1 MLAAL
6 LTTLLFATSAICG
19 YRTAK
24 QVGGME
30 ANFWR
35 ITLAAI
41 FLTIWAF
48 TFGRQFAGA
57 PGWFMLSGFFGIGLG
72 DSAYFQALPRL
83 GSRRTVLLSQCL
95 TAPLAALLEWA
106 WLGTRLNLAQ
116 VVWVA
121 VILAGVAI
129 ALAPDDHL
137 KISPRDW
144 KIGLGASVLGA
155 IGGAL
160 GAVVIRKGYAAMA
173 AAGLSV
179 DAGTTGYQRVL
190 GGMVV
195 PTVAMLAFKWRSAR
209 AQGPMFADQDL
220 ADFAGKMAAHVALGA
235 GQRPRRPD
243 AGRDLHAVGAQNHAG
258 RHRRRHHRHLAH
270 PAAAHDAPGGGRK
283 NRPAF
288 APRRAHCGRRRDWVD
303 ICALNSSSHP
313 HAHPQNQIRQG
324 NHCQGNDCQ
333 GNFAEKK
340 FLVFIPLT
348 LIPLTEFYA

>member
-35 ITLAAI
+35 ITLATI
-41 FLTIWAF
+41 FLTVWAF

-95 TAPLAALLEWA
+95 TAPFAVLIEWI

-116 VVWVA
+116 ALCVA

-137 KISPRDW
+137 KISRRDW
-144 KIGLGASVLGA
+144 KIGLVACVLGA
-155 IGGAL
+155 LGGAL
-160 GAVVIRKGYAAMA
+160 GAVIIRKGYAAMA
-173 AAGLSV
+173 ETGLSV

-190 GGMVV
+190 GGILV
-195 PTVAMLAFKWRSAR
+195 PTLALLVFKGRSAR
-209 AQGPMFADQDL
+209 AHGSMFEEKTWQVSREKWRRIWPWVL
-220 ADFAGKMAAHVALGA
+220 ANALA
-235 GQRPRRPD
+235 GQTLGVTCMQWALKTTQ
-243 AGRDLHAVGAQNHAG
+243 AGIVAAIIATSPIVLLPMTRIVEGEKIGLHSLIGALIAVGG
-258 RHRRRHHRHLAH
+258 VI
-270 PAAAHDAPGGGRK
+270 G
-283 NRPAF
+283 
-288 APRRAHCGRRRDWVD
+288 
-303 ICALNSSSHP
+303 
-313 HAHPQNQIRQG
+313 
-324 NHCQGNDCQ
+324 
-333 GNFAEKK
+333 
-340 FLVFIPLT
+340 LT
-348 LIPLTEFYA
+348 LTR